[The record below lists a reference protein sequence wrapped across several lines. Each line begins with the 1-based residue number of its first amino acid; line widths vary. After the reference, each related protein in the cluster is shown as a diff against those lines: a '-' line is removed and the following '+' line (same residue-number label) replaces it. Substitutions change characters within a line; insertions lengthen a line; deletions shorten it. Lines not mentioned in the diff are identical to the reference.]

1 MLYIAENIKSLRK
14 QKDMTQE
21 DVAEILGVSAQS
33 VSKWE
38 RGDTYP
44 DITLLPS
51 IANLYETSVD
61 TLIGMDKINDT
72 QARNAVFWKGQ
83 KYLLA
88 GDNKQATDIYLSA
101 LKIYPNDENIM
112 MELALVLAHEN
123 DEVKLLQAISLCER
137 ILSANPTDNVRHTT
151 RAALCYIY
159 LKTGDKER
167 AVNEAS
173 SLPHEEVCRQSVLL
187 EIEKNP
193 NADEINICLNR
204 IPFRNNPEHDIL
216 VIDFGLDMVSMATQ
230 YNLLDKLSDLRN
242 KLGKGKTGRY
252 IIPQVRVRDN
262 TELSSNQ
269 VRVRHYADF
278 VLDECYDDAKA
289 AVDEIITAIEKA
301 VKG

>member
-21 DVAEILGVSAQS
+21 DVAEILGVSPQS

-38 RGDTYP
+38 RGNTYP

-61 TLIGMDKINDT
+61 ALIGMDKINDI
-72 QARNAVFWKGQ
+72 QAINAVFWEGQ
-83 KYLLA
+83 KYLLS
-88 GDNKQATDIYLSA
+88 GDNDTAADIYVSA

-123 DEVKLLQAISLCER
+123 DEAKLKQAISLCER

-159 LKTGDKER
+159 LKTGDKEK
-167 AVNEAS
+167 AVNEAC
-173 SLPHEEVCRQSVLL
+173 SLPHEEVSRQSVLA

-193 NADEINICLNR
+193 NADDINICLNR

-230 YNLLDKLSDLRN
+230 YDLLDKISDLRN

-252 IIPQVRVRDN
+252 IVPQIRVRDN
-262 TELSSNQ
+262 IELSSNQ

-278 VLDECYDDAKA
+278 VLDKCYDGAKV
-289 AVDEIITAIEKA
+289 AVGEIIMALEKA